1 MELTITSH
9 IYFNEFLK
17 GGCESELWK
26 AKRFGVSLSM
36 VTKKMPF
43 TGSMFMYV
51 HAIHKLINKN
61 YVVCKFFYIKFKK
74 L

>member
-43 TGSMFMYV
+43 TGSMFMRYT
-51 HAIHKLINKN
+51 N
-61 YVVCKFFYIKFKK
+61 
-74 L
+74 